1 MASQKNSIC
10 VVLLVLSSPAV
21 ANEFLK
27 FQPKEVHEALS
38 EDDIRTSL
46 LEEIEGTLGTGA
58 ATKRLAELEASLK
71 PIYAALPKNEHGNLG
86 HSTVRYALHRLFV
99 LRHGWNIKGLGANG
113 GKWNASSPTGVLT
126 DQVPSYIEEMFENRL
141 EGKGLGLHELA
152 IFAATIEHLIHRE
165 VVGKLGDA
173 FNVMEI
179 LPTSNLSETEGFQ
192 VLDAYMMAYI
202 LGENLGNL
210 TKLDAVELISEMP
223 ELFLTWHETQKFVL
237 NIHERLAE
245 NHVTSAPLDFSRLA
259 SIVEAVGEEFGT
271 FQDVECKSLKKSLME
286 LESNSIGRVKLAD
299 FYKPALDGSW
309 QFQESVD
316 YLRQLGALD
325 ETESEE
331 PRVIITNYL
340 YSQTN
345 CIASSGFYSVCC
357 KDECEGLLGHLEEKL
372 AASEATPAEITALVM
387 DLPSSTVSAPRVLQP
402 ILVSRLD
409 HIALHHG
416 GAVPLHGR
424 LFAQWMHHAYPRE
437 CPYPHLSGTTSQQTS
452 DEWLSESGTEATAT
466 KEEMAQYSNATV
478 KKRSTSLGES
488 KDVALPWSYEEELLV
503 VRSPSQSIT
512 NGKPM
517 PPRMR
522 SLVLL
527 VAAGSLAVGLV
538 QSFKTSLS
546 KSDDYAK
553 VVV

>member
-1 MASQKNSIC
+1 
-10 VVLLVLSSPAV
+10 
-21 ANEFLK
+21 
-27 FQPKEVHEALS
+27 
-38 EDDIRTSL
+38 
-46 LEEIEGTLGTGA
+46 
-58 ATKRLAELEASLK
+58 
-71 PIYAALPKNEHGNLG
+71 
-86 HSTVRYALHRLFV
+86 
-99 LRHGWNIKGLGANG
+99 
-113 GKWNASSPTGVLT
+113 
-126 DQVPSYIEEMFENRL
+126 
-141 EGKGLGLHELA
+141 
-152 IFAATIEHLIHRE
+152 
-165 VVGKLGDA
+165 
-173 FNVMEI
+173 
-179 LPTSNLSETEGFQ
+179 
-192 VLDAYMMAYI
+192 
-202 LGENLGNL
+202 
-210 TKLDAVELISEMP
+210 
-223 ELFLTWHETQKFVL
+223 
-237 NIHERLAE
+237 
-245 NHVTSAPLDFSRLA
+245 
-259 SIVEAVGEEFGT
+259 
-271 FQDVECKSLKKSLME
+271 
-286 LESNSIGRVKLAD
+286 
-299 FYKPALDGSW
+299 
-309 QFQESVD
+309 
-316 YLRQLGALD
+316 LD